1 VVLSGVVRPGQ
12 AKGADGAMRN
22 IVVFSAAAVLVGY
35 LLTADNARAGGEK
48 VDIGKLP
55 KAVVDTLTAKFPKG
69 MLKRATVEKVDGKV
83 IYEVVV
89 NLTKETHIHAV
100 VEANGKLLEIH
111 RHIEPKEL
119 PDKVAKAVA
128 AKYPK
133 AKIEEAE
140 EQANAD
146 GKIIA
151 YEVVVELNATTS
163 VIILLDPDGKIQK
176 ETKET
181 IKKDSK

>member
-1 VVLSGVVRPGQ
+1 M
-12 AKGADGAMRN
+12 KN
-22 IVVFSAAAVLVGY
+22 IFVFSAAAVVVGC
-35 LLTADNARAGGEK
+35 LLAAGKAQADGEK

-69 MLKRATVEKVDGKV
+69 MLKRATMEKVDGKV

-100 VEANGKLLEIH
+100 VQADGKLLEIH
-111 RHIEPKEL
+111 RHIEISDL
-119 PDKVAKAVA
+119 PAKVAKAVA
-128 AKYPK
+128 VKYPK
-133 AKIEEAE
+133 GKIEEAE
-140 EQANAD
+140 EHTNAD
-146 GKIIA
+146 GKIIG
-151 YEVVVELNATTS
+151 YEVVVEISATT
-163 VIILLDPDGKIQK
+163 VMIIQLDADGKIQK